1 VSVSK
6 KNLPKVIR
14 RTTDDTHPAVGG
26 LAAMERQGAPG
37 RLSMS
42 GAADGGATALDLDLD
57 LELGRVGDVIASGPA
72 PQISSP
78 PVTAVPARA
87 APTEGADVAARRRSL
102 ARSIVERHAAY
113 AAVGGIIPLP
123 IANVASITA
132 VIVRMVKMLS
142 DLYAVPFERDR
153 ARAIV
158 IGMMGGAMPTGLAA
172 VTTSTLVYIVPGS
185 ALIGLAV
192 SSIAAIACTRGI
204 GRIFVEHFENGATL
218 QDVSALE
225 RG

>member
-14 RTTDDTHPAVGG
+14 RTTDDTHPAVAALG
-26 LAAMERQGAPG
+26 AMEQQGAPG
-37 RLSMS
+37 RASMS
-42 GAADGGATALDLDLD
+42 GAADGEAAALDLD
-57 LELGRVGDVIASGPA
+57 LELGRVGDVIASAPA
-72 PQISSP
+72 PHISSLS
-78 PVTAVPARA
+78 VTAVPARA
-87 APTEGADVAARRRSL
+87 APTEAEGVAARRRSL
-102 ARSIVERHAAY
+102 ARAIVERHAAY

>member
-1 VSVSK
+1 MEEPGASARPTVRAAANGEGAS
-6 KNLPKVIR
+6 P
-14 RTTDDTHPAVGG
+14 DGG
-26 LAAMERQGAPG
+26 LIGEVIAP
-37 RLSMS
+37 
-42 GAADGGATALDLDLD
+42 ATALP
-57 LELGRVGDVIASGPA
+57 VSP
-72 PQISSP
+72 P
-78 PVTAVPARA
+78 PVTTIVAHTASA
-87 APTEGADVAARRRSL
+87 EAEAFAARRRSQ
-102 ARSIVERHAAY
+102 ARAIVERHAAY

-172 VTTSTLVYIVPGS
+172 ATTSTLVYIIPGS

-192 SSIAAIACTRGI
+192 SSIAAVACTRGI
-204 GRIFVEHFENGATL
+204 GRIFVEHFESGATL
-218 QDVSALE
+218 HDVSVHE

>member
-6 KNLPKVIR
+6 KTLPKAIR
-14 RTTDDTHPAVGG
+14 RTTDDVHSAAGSFGVMEQRGA
-26 LAAMERQGAPG
+26 LAYP
-37 RLSMS
+37 SVS
-42 GAADGGATALDLDLD
+42 GPADGGVAAQ
-57 LELGRVGDVIASGPA
+57 EPGRDGDVIEPA
-72 PQISSP
+72 PQASSL
-78 PVTAVPARA
+78 PVTGARVRA
-87 APTEGADVAARRRSL
+87 APTGAEVDAARRRSL
-102 ARSIVERHAAY
+102 ARTIVERHAYY

-132 VIVRMVKMLS
+132 VIVRMVKVLS
-142 DLYAVPFERDR
+142 DLYGVPFERDR

-192 SSIAAIACTRGI
+192 SSIAAVACTRGI
-204 GRIFVEHFENGATL
+204 GRVFVEHFESGATL
-218 QDVSALE
+218 RDLSALE
-225 RG
+225 RR

>member
-1 VSVSK
+1 
-6 KNLPKVIR
+6 
-14 RTTDDTHPAVGG
+14 
-26 LAAMERQGAPG
+26 
-37 RLSMS
+37 
-42 GAADGGATALDLDLD
+42 
-57 LELGRVGDVIASGPA
+57 
-72 PQISSP
+72 
-78 PVTAVPARA
+78 VTAVPARA
-87 APTEGADVAARRRSL
+87 APTEAEGVAARRRSL
-102 ARSIVERHAAY
+102 ARAIVERHAAY

-204 GRIFVEHFENGATL
+204 GRVFVEHFENGATL